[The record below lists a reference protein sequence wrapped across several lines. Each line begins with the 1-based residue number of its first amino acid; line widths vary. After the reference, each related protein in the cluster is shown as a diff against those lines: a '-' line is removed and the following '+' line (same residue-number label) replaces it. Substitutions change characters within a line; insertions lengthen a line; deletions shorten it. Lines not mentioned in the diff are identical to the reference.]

1 LSAHLAGPDHTAAV
15 TRATYTR
22 AERFLPWN
30 AARLMRGLAIEPH
43 WIDDG
48 DAFWFRHDL
57 PHGTQFVRCDPERN
71 ACDPL
76 FDHAWLA
83 AALSR
88 ATGLPFAGNALPI
101 DDLDLEGDGEIRLL
115 IDGVWWSVNLESG
128 AVEQGEEEQPV
139 PPDVNRSPDGKHE
152 VFVRDHNLWLRTVE
166 SGQER
171 ALTTDGAEDYA
182 YGAPLPSPLA
192 GAGLADPAKPVALW
206 SEDGSRFLSCR
217 IDQRRAERL
226 HLVQSTPTDGTL
238 RPKLHTYA
246 YPLPGDEQVPEQEIW
261 SFEVAS
267 GAGVKTT
274 VDPLPVLY
282 HGQPLSDDW
291 VWWTADAGAAFLL
304 TRDRGF
310 RAYRL
315 WRIDPSTGEARVVVE
330 EHGEHGIDP
339 YLSWGVIN
347 VRVAGNG
354 QDVIWSS
361 QRDGWGHL
369 YLYDAATGDEVRQL
383 TSGESNV
390 ARLLHLDETGRWL
403 YFTAMGREA
412 DRDLY
417 YQHLYRVSLDGGEP
431 ELLTPDE
438 ADHAACFS
446 PSGRFYL
453 DTYSTHDQP
462 PVSELRTSAGALVR
476 VVARADVSNLLAI
489 GWRPPERFVAKS
501 RDGVTDVYGLMLRPS
516 NFDPSQRYP
525 VIDYIYAGPQV
536 NVVPTTFAQSVSF
549 GDGERPNRGYAFW
562 QAQSLAELGFVV
574 VMIDGLGMPGR
585 GKAFHDVTYR
595 NLGDGG
601 IEDHVVALHQL
612 ADRAPYL
619 DLDRVGIY
627 GHSAGGYA
635 SAHAI
640 LAFPDFYKVAVSS
653 AGNHDHRLD
662 KAGWVERYMGLPV
675 GDHYRE
681 QANQTLAGQL
691 KGKLLLV
698 HGEMDENVPPAST
711 LVLVDALIQENKDF
725 DLLIMPNR
733 PHRLDNAGYF
743 VRRRWDYFVRHLLGA
758 EPPAGFNVANEVDP
772 PRPLP
777 HNHNRDP
784 E

>member
-1 LSAHLAGPDHTAAV
+1 MSANLAAPERAAALP
-15 TRATYTR
+15 RATYIR

-30 AARLMRGLAIEPH
+30 AASLMRGLDIEPH

-48 DAFWFRHDL
+48 DAFWFRQQTPAGARFL
-57 PHGTQFVRCDPERN
+57 RCDPERG
-71 ACDPL
+71 ACEPL
-76 FDHAWLA
+76 FDPVRLA

-88 ATGLPFAGNALPI
+88 TIGRPFAASSLPI
-101 DDLDLEGDGEIRLL
+101 EDLELPAPGQLRLLLDRTWWQLDLD
-115 IDGVWWSVNLESG
+115 SY
-128 AVEQGEEEQPV
+128 AVKKGKTASPP
-139 PPDVNRSPDGKHE
+139 PPDVNRSPDDKHE
-152 VFVRDHNLWLRTVE
+152 VFVRDANLWLREVE
-166 SGQER
+166 TGVAR
-171 ALTTDGAEDYA
+171 ALTTDGEELHA

-192 GAGLADPAKPVALW
+192 GAGLADPAQPVALW
-206 SEDGSRFLSCR
+206 SDDGARFLSTR
-217 IDQRRAERL
+217 IDQRRAKHL
-226 HLVQSTPTDGTL
+226 HLVQSVPKDGSL
-238 RPKLHTYA
+238 RPQLHTYA
-246 YPLPGDEQVPEQEIW
+246 YPLPGDNETPALELW
-261 SFEVAS
+261 SFDVQT
-267 GAGVKTT
+267 GTGVKTK

-282 HGQPLSDDW
+282 HGQPLTASW
-291 VWWTADAGAAFLL
+291 AWWTDAADAVFLL

-310 RAYRL
+310 LAYRL
-315 WRIDPSTGEARVVVE
+315 WRIDPVTGAASVVIE
-330 EHGEHGIDP
+330 ERGEHGIDP
-339 YLSWGVIN
+339 YLAWGSVI

-354 QDVIWSS
+354 QDVVWSA

-369 YLYDAATGDEVRQL
+369 YLYDAETGKEVRQL

-390 ARLLHLDETGRWL
+390 ARLVHLDAANRWAF
-403 YFTAMGREA
+403 FTAMGREP
-412 DRDLY
+412 DIDPY
-417 YQHLYRVSLDGGEP
+417 YQLLYRVSLDGGEP
-431 ELLTPDE
+431 ELLTPGD
-438 ADHAACFS
+438 ADHAIAFA
-446 PSGRFYL
+446 PSGRYFI
-453 DTYSTHDQP
+453 DTYSRHDQP
-462 PVSELRTSAGALVR
+462 PVTELRTAAGALVR
-476 VVARADVSNLLAI
+476 ELDRADVSGLLAT
-489 GWRPPERFVAKS
+489 GWRPPERFTAKS
-501 RDGVTDVYGLMLRPS
+501 RDGVTDVYGLMLRPTT
-516 NFDPSQRYP
+516 FDPNQIYP

-549 GDGERPNRGYAFW
+549 GDGDRPNRGYAFW
-562 QAQSLAELGFVV
+562 QAQALAELGFIV

-601 IEDHVVALHQL
+601 IADHIAALRQL
-612 ADRAPYL
+612 ADRYPYL

-675 GDHYRE
+675 GDHYGE

-691 KGKLLLV
+691 QGRLLLV
-698 HGEMDENVPPAST
+698 HGEMDENVHPAST
-711 LVLVDALIQENKDF
+711 LVLVDALIKENKDF

-733 PHRLDNAGYF
+733 PHRLDDSGYF
-743 VRRRWDYFVRHLLGA
+743 IRRRWDYFVRHLLGA
-758 EPPAGFNVANEVDP
+758 EPPANYQIADETDP

-784 E
+784 G